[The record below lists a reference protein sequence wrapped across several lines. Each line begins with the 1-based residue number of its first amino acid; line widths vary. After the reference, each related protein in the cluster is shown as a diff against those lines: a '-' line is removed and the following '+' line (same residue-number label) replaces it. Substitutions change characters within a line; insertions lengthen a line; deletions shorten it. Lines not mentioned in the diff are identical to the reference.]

1 MNVRDVIKHG
11 LAYVG
16 APYVYRGKGLELWD
30 PSGPKTHHWGVDVFD
45 CSGLVTTAYRD
56 AGGKDL
62 RFTHAAQT
70 MFDEF
75 PHRSA
80 DALEFGLLKFYGASV
95 KAVTHV
101 CFSLGNGL
109 VLEAAGGD
117 ATTRTPAD
125 AKARGARVRVV
136 FDGRHDLVG
145 WRALPS

>member
-1 MNVRDVIKHG
+1 MNLRDVIKHA
-11 LAYVG
+11 LTYAG
-16 APYVYRGKGLELWD
+16 APYVWCGKGLELWD
-30 PSGPKTHHWGVDVFD
+30 PAGPKTHHWGFEVFD
-45 CSGLVTTAYRD
+45 CSGFVTTAYLE

-80 DALEFGLLKFYGASV
+80 DAGEFGLLKFYGASM

-101 CFSLGNGL
+101 GFSLGNGL

-136 FDGRHDLVG
+136 FDGRHDFLG
-145 WRALPS
+145 WRCWPI